1 MKWLPDKN
9 DGSRKKQIIHNGG
22 NYMKKYNKALAMLTA
37 SMLAITP
44 MAAAGMTVFA
54 ASITVNKVTDDGT
67 NRVYK
72 AYPIITGTLAE
83 DGQTLTAMQWNT
95 NISRT
100 NLETALK
107 ALDSTAFSGFSGTT
121 TTPAD
126 FATMANNYVNDDD
139 TKAQNL
145 AKIFN
150 DTSILPTTVGIEL
163 EKAGDTYTKTGL
175 TDGWYL
181 IKDES
186 TLNKNGNV
194 FSANILEVR
203 GDTPAITPKF
213 SLPTLTKKIVEGED
227 RVDCNT
233 AAIGDVI
240 TYEITTKVPNM
251 TGYNK
256 YFFIV
261 NDKLSPGLTYNP
273 DSINI
278 SIEGVSGNLTKD
290 ANEDYTDYATDNA
303 DYYVKSSEYSIE
315 DGTEIKIVFENF
327 LENMKN
333 KGVTA
338 GKDVTITY
346 TATLNK
352 EANIVSTGENAGN
365 PNTANLVYSNNPNH
379 SYKGITDEDSTTPD
393 YPDEPNPG
401 TPGDP
406 NNPTDVVGETP
417 EDKVNTYTTAIRIKK
432 VDQDGQPFNK
442 DVEFTLRGAKLNKV
456 QKVSGVTFAEDAAGT
471 YWKLKTGTYTDV
483 APTTS
488 GLSEAAKD
496 KYANDGK
503 KYKKVAAAGSELTAT
518 GSPLEIKS
526 TVDAEGYITFY
537 GLNAG
542 EYELEETNHP
552 NGYNK
557 AETISFTINAENVS
571 EDSCNWTKTG
581 DEIGAYENDTHL
593 FPITVINKKGAT
605 LPTTGGIGTKLF
617 YIIGGLLV
625 SGSLVL
631 LITKKRMGAKEN

>member
-1 MKWLPDKN
+1 
-9 DGSRKKQIIHNGG
+9 
-22 NYMKKYNKALAMLTA
+22 MKKYNKALAMLTA

-126 FATMANNYVNDDD
+126 FATMANNYVGEDD

-150 DTSILPTTVGIEL
+150 DTNILPASGGIEL

-175 TDGWYL
+175 DDGWYL

-186 TLNKNGNV
+186 TLDEKGYV

-203 GDTPAITPKF
+203 GNTPAITPKF

-233 AAIGDVI
+233 AAIGDIVH
-240 TYEITTKVPNM
+240 YEIKTKVPNVQ
-251 TGYNK
+251 GYNK

-261 NDKLSPGLTYNP
+261 EDNLSGGLTYLE
-273 DSINI
+273 DSMNV
-278 SIEGVSGNLTKD
+278 SIKNAALSLDSDSNKSTSTVGEYFIEKTGGTSG
-290 ANEDYTDYATDNA
+290 ANTHIKVIFEDFLN
-303 DYYVKSSEYSIE
+303 YVKINNLQAGDDITIKYDARLNEY
-315 DGTEIKIVFENF
+315 
-327 LENMKN
+327 
-333 KGVTA
+333 
-338 GKDVTITY
+338 
-346 TATLNK
+346 
-352 EANIVSTGENAGN
+352 ANIVSTGTNAGN

-379 SYKGITDEDSTTPD
+379 NYTGDTGGN
-393 YPDEPNPG
+393 PDEPG
-401 TPGDP
+401 TND
-406 NNPTDVVGETP
+406 NAFVGETP
-417 EDKVNTYTTAIRIKK
+417 EEKVNTYTTAIRIKK
-432 VDQDGQPFNK
+432 VDQDGQPLK
-442 DVEFTLRGAKLNKV
+442 GASFTLEGTKLKSV
-456 QKVSGVTFAEDAAGT
+456 RVVTGSQFEQANDGT
-471 YWKLKTGTYTDV
+471 YWKLKNGSYTLTDPS
-483 APTTS
+483 A
-488 GLSEAAKD
+488 LSEKEQN
-496 KYANDGK
+496 KYESTTQ
-503 KYKKVAAAGSELTAT
+503 KYKKIPANATVLNAEGEPLKITAT
-518 GSPLEIKS
+518 
-526 TVDAEGYITFY
+526 VDDDGYLTFS

-542 EYELEETNHP
+542 SYTLKETGVP
-552 NGYNK
+552 SGYNK
-557 AETISFTINAENVS
+557 AEDIAFTLAAEVKDKDSATWTNSCNVFGRLDSDAMFPTEIENV
-571 EDSCNWTKTG
+571 
-581 DEIGAYENDTHL
+581 
-593 FPITVINKKGAT
+593 KGTT

>member
-126 FATMANNYVNDDD
+126 FATMANNYVGEDD

-150 DTSILPTTVGIEL
+150 DTNILPTTVGIEL

-175 TDGWYL
+175 DDGWYL

-186 TLNKNGNV
+186 TLNENGNV

-203 GDTPAITPKF
+203 GNTPAITPKF
-213 SLPTLTKKIVEGED
+213 SLPTLTKKIVEGEN

-233 AAIGDVI
+233 AAIGDIVH
-240 TYEITTKVPNM
+240 YEIKTKVPNVQ
-251 TGYNK
+251 GYNK

-261 NDKLSPGLTYNP
+261 EDNLSGGLTYVEDSMNVSIKNVALSP
-273 DSINI
+273 DSDSNK
-278 SIEGVSGNLTKD
+278 STSTVGEYFIEKTGGTSG
-290 ANEDYTDYATDNA
+290 ANTH
-303 DYYVKSSEYSIE
+303 
-315 DGTEIKIVFENF
+315 IKVIFENF
-327 LENMKN
+327 LNYVKSN
-333 KGVTA
+333 NLQA
-338 GKDVTITY
+338 GDDITIMY
-346 TATLNK
+346 DARLN
-352 EANIVSTGENAGN
+352 EYANIVSTGTNAGN

-379 SYKGITDEDSTTPD
+379 NYTGDTGGN
-393 YPDEPNPG
+393 PDEPG
-401 TPGDP
+401 TND
-406 NNPTDVVGETP
+406 NAFVGETP
-417 EDKVNTYTTAIRIKK
+417 KEKVNTYTTAIRIKK
-432 VDQDGQPFNK
+432 VDQDGQPLK
-442 DVEFTLRGAKLNKV
+442 GASFTLEGTKLKSV
-456 QKVSGVTFAEDAAGT
+456 RVVTGSQFEQANDGT
-471 YWKLKTGTYTDV
+471 YWKLKNGSYTLTDPS
-483 APTTS
+483 A
-488 GLSEAAKD
+488 LSEKEQN
-496 KYANDGK
+496 KYESTTQ
-503 KYKKVAAAGSELTAT
+503 KYKKIPANATVLNAEGEPLKITAT
-518 GSPLEIKS
+518 
-526 TVDAEGYITFY
+526 VDDDGYLTFS

-542 EYELEETNHP
+542 SYTLKETGVP
-552 NGYNK
+552 SGYNK
-557 AETISFTINAENVS
+557 AEDIAFTLAAEVKDKDSATWTNSSNVFGRLDSDAMFPTEIENV
-571 EDSCNWTKTG
+571 
-581 DEIGAYENDTHL
+581 
-593 FPITVINKKGAT
+593 KGTT

>member
-1 MKWLPDKN
+1 
-9 DGSRKKQIIHNGG
+9 
-22 NYMKKYNKALAMLTA
+22 MKKYNKALAMLTA

-121 TTPAD
+121 STPAD
-126 FATMANNYVNDDD
+126 FATMANNYVGEDD

-150 DTSILPTTVGIEL
+150 DTNILPTTVGIEL

-175 TDGWYL
+175 DDGWYL

-186 TLNKNGNV
+186 TLDEKGYV

-203 GDTPAITPKF
+203 GNTPAITPKF

-233 AAIGDVI
+233 AAIGDIVH
-240 TYEITTKVPNM
+240 YEIKTKVPNVQ
-251 TGYNK
+251 GYNK

-261 NDKLSPGLTYNP
+261 EDNLSGGLTYLE
-273 DSINI
+273 DSMNV
-278 SIEGVSGNLTKD
+278 SIKNAALSLDSDSNKSTSTVGEYFIEKTGGTSG
-290 ANEDYTDYATDNA
+290 ANTH
-303 DYYVKSSEYSIE
+303 
-315 DGTEIKIVFENF
+315 IKVIFENF
-327 LENMKN
+327 LNYVKSN
-333 KGVTA
+333 NLQA
-338 GKDVTITY
+338 GDDITIKY
-346 TATLNK
+346 DARLN
-352 EANIVSTGENAGN
+352 EYANIVSTGTNAGN

-379 SYKGITDEDSTTPD
+379 NYTGDTGGN
-393 YPDEPNPG
+393 PDEPG
-401 TPGDP
+401 TND
-406 NNPTDVVGETP
+406 NAFVGETP
-417 EDKVNTYTTAIRIKK
+417 EEKVNTYTTAIRIKK
-432 VDQDGQPFNK
+432 VDQDGQPLK
-442 DVEFTLRGAKLNKV
+442 GASFTLEGTKLKSV
-456 QKVSGVTFAEDAAGT
+456 RVVTGSQFEQANDGT
-471 YWKLKTGTYTDV
+471 YWKLKNGSYTLTDPS
-483 APTTS
+483 A
-488 GLSEAAKD
+488 LSEKEQN
-496 KYANDGK
+496 KYESTTQ
-503 KYKKVAAAGSELTAT
+503 KYKKIPANATVLNAEGEPLKITAT
-518 GSPLEIKS
+518 
-526 TVDAEGYITFY
+526 VDDDGYLTFS

-542 EYELEETNHP
+542 SYTLKETGVP
-552 NGYNK
+552 SGYNK
-557 AETISFTINAENVS
+557 AEDIAFTLAAEVKDKDSATWTNSCNVFGRLDSDAMFPTEIENV
-571 EDSCNWTKTG
+571 
-581 DEIGAYENDTHL
+581 
-593 FPITVINKKGAT
+593 KGTT

>member
-1 MKWLPDKN
+1 
-9 DGSRKKQIIHNGG
+9 
-22 NYMKKYNKALAMLTA
+22 MKKYNKALAMLTA

-67 NRVYK
+67 NRKYV
-72 AYPIITGTLAE
+72 AYPLITGTLAE

-126 FATMANNYVNDDD
+126 FATMANNYVGEDD

-150 DTSILPTTVGIEL
+150 DTNILPTTVGIEL

-175 TDGWYL
+175 DDGWYL

-186 TLNKNGNV
+186 TLDEKGYV

-203 GDTPAITPKF
+203 GNTPAITPKF

-233 AAIGDVI
+233 AAIGDIVH
-240 TYEITTKVPNM
+240 YEIKTKVPNVQ
-251 TGYNK
+251 GYNK

-261 NDKLSPGLTYNP
+261 EDNLSGGLTYLE
-273 DSINI
+273 DSMNV
-278 SIEGVSGNLTKD
+278 SIKNAALSLDSDSNKSTSTVGKYFIEKTGGTSG
-290 ANEDYTDYATDNA
+290 ANTHIKVIFEDFLN
-303 DYYVKSSEYSIE
+303 YVKINNLQAGDDITIKYDARLNEY
-315 DGTEIKIVFENF
+315 
-327 LENMKN
+327 
-333 KGVTA
+333 
-338 GKDVTITY
+338 
-346 TATLNK
+346 
-352 EANIVSTGENAGN
+352 ANIVSTGTNAGN

-379 SYKGITDEDSTTPD
+379 NYTGDTGGN
-393 YPDEPNPG
+393 PDEPG
-401 TPGDP
+401 TND
-406 NNPTDVVGETP
+406 NAFVGETP
-417 EDKVNTYTTAIRIKK
+417 EEKVNTYTTAIRIKK
-432 VDQDGQPFNK
+432 VDQDGQPLK
-442 DVEFTLRGAKLNKV
+442 GASFTLEGTKLKSV
-456 QKVSGVTFAEDAAGT
+456 RVVTGSQFEQANDGT
-471 YWKLKTGTYTDV
+471 YWKLKNGSYTLTDPS
-483 APTTS
+483 A
-488 GLSEAAKD
+488 LSEKEQN
-496 KYANDGK
+496 KYESTTQ
-503 KYKKVAAAGSELTAT
+503 KYKKIPANATVLNAEGEPLKITAT
-518 GSPLEIKS
+518 
-526 TVDAEGYITFY
+526 VDDDGYLTFS

-542 EYELEETNHP
+542 SYTLKETGVP
-552 NGYNK
+552 SGYNK
-557 AETISFTINAENVS
+557 AEDIAFTLAAEVKDKDSATWTNSCNVFGRLDSDAMFPTEIENV
-571 EDSCNWTKTG
+571 
-581 DEIGAYENDTHL
+581 
-593 FPITVINKKGAT
+593 KGTT

>member
-1 MKWLPDKN
+1 
-9 DGSRKKQIIHNGG
+9 
-22 NYMKKYNKALAMLTA
+22 MKKYNKALAMLTA

>member
-126 FATMANNYVNDDD
+126 FATMANNYVGEDD

-150 DTSILPTTVGIEL
+150 DTNILPTTVGIEL

-175 TDGWYL
+175 DDGWYL

-186 TLNKNGNV
+186 TLNENGNV

-203 GDTPAITPKF
+203 GNTPAITPKF
-213 SLPTLTKKIVEGED
+213 SLPTLTKKIVEGEN

-233 AAIGDVI
+233 AAIGDIVH
-240 TYEITTKVPNM
+240 YEIKTKVPNVQ
-251 TGYNK
+251 GYNK

-261 NDKLSPGLTYNP
+261 EDNLSGGLTYVEDSMNVSIKNVALSP
-273 DSINI
+273 DSDSNK
-278 SIEGVSGNLTKD
+278 STSTVGEYFIEKTGGTSG
-290 ANEDYTDYATDNA
+290 ANTH
-303 DYYVKSSEYSIE
+303 
-315 DGTEIKIVFENF
+315 IKVIFENF
-327 LENMKN
+327 LNYVKSN
-333 KGVTA
+333 NLQA
-338 GKDVTITY
+338 GDDITIKY
-346 TATLNK
+346 DARLN
-352 EANIVSTGENAGN
+352 EYANIVSTGTNAGN

-379 SYKGITDEDSTTPD
+379 NYTGDTGGN
-393 YPDEPNPG
+393 PDEPG
-401 TPGDP
+401 TND
-406 NNPTDVVGETP
+406 NAFVGETP
-417 EDKVNTYTTAIRIKK
+417 EEKVNTYTTAIRIKK
-432 VDQDGQPFNK
+432 VDQDGQPLK
-442 DVEFTLRGAKLNKV
+442 GASFTLEGTKLKSV
-456 QKVSGVTFAEDAAGT
+456 RVVTGSQFEQANDGT
-471 YWKLKTGTYTDV
+471 YWKLKNGSYTLTDPS
-483 APTTS
+483 A
-488 GLSEAAKD
+488 LSEKEQN
-496 KYANDGK
+496 KYESTTQ
-503 KYKKVAAAGSELTAT
+503 KYKKIPANATVLNAEGEPLKITAT
-518 GSPLEIKS
+518 
-526 TVDAEGYITFY
+526 VDDDGYLTFS

-542 EYELEETNHP
+542 SYTLKETGVP
-552 NGYNK
+552 SGYNK
-557 AETISFTINAENVS
+557 AEDIAFTLAAEVKDKDSATWTNSSNVFGRLDSDAMFPTEIENV
-571 EDSCNWTKTG
+571 
-581 DEIGAYENDTHL
+581 
-593 FPITVINKKGAT
+593 KGTT

>member
-1 MKWLPDKN
+1 
-9 DGSRKKQIIHNGG
+9 
-22 NYMKKYNKALAMLTA
+22 MKKYNKALAMLTA

-67 NRVYK
+67 DRKYV
-72 AYPIITGTLAE
+72 AYPLITGTLAE

-95 NISRT
+95 NIVRS

-107 ALDSTAFSGFSGTT
+107 KLDSTAFSAFSGTT

-150 DTSILPTTVGIEL
+150 DTNILPASGGIVL
-163 EKAGDTYTKTGL
+163 EIAGDTYTKTGL
-175 TDGWYL
+175 DDGWYL

-261 NDKLSPGLTYNP
+261 EDNLSGGLTYLEDSMNVSIKNAALSP
-273 DSINI
+273 DSDSNK
-278 SIEGVSGNLTKD
+278 STSTVGEYFIEKTGGTSG
-290 ANEDYTDYATDNA
+290 ANTHIKVIFEDFLN
-303 DYYVKSSEYSIE
+303 YVKSNNLQAGDDITIKYDARLNEY
-315 DGTEIKIVFENF
+315 
-327 LENMKN
+327 
-333 KGVTA
+333 
-338 GKDVTITY
+338 
-346 TATLNK
+346 
-352 EANIVSTGENAGN
+352 ANIVSTGTNAGN

-379 SYKGITDEDSTTPD
+379 NYTGDTGGN
-393 YPDEPNPG
+393 PDEPG
-401 TPGDP
+401 TND
-406 NNPTDVVGETP
+406 NAFVGETP
-417 EDKVNTYTTAIRIKK
+417 KEKVNTYTTAIRIKK
-432 VDQDGQPFNK
+432 VDQDGQPLK
-442 DVEFTLRGAKLNKV
+442 GASFTLEGTKLKSV
-456 QKVSGVTFAEDAAGT
+456 RVVTGSQFEQANDGT
-471 YWKLKTGTYTDV
+471 YWKLKNGSYTLTDPS
-483 APTTS
+483 A
-488 GLSEAAKD
+488 LSEKEQN
-496 KYANDGK
+496 KYESTTQ
-503 KYKKVAAAGSELTAT
+503 KYKKIPANATVLNAEGEPLKITAT
-518 GSPLEIKS
+518 
-526 TVDAEGYITFY
+526 VDDDGYLTFS

-542 EYELEETNHP
+542 SYTLKETGVP
-552 NGYNK
+552 SGYNK
-557 AETISFTINAENVS
+557 AEDIAFTLAAEVKDKDSATWTNSSNVFGRLDSDAMFPTEIENV
-571 EDSCNWTKTG
+571 
-581 DEIGAYENDTHL
+581 
-593 FPITVINKKGAT
+593 KGTT

>member
-1 MKWLPDKN
+1 
-9 DGSRKKQIIHNGG
+9 
-22 NYMKKYNKALAMLTA
+22 MKKYNKALAMLTA

-67 NRVYK
+67 ERKYV
-72 AYPIITGTLAE
+72 AYPLITGTLAE
-83 DGQTLTAMQWNT
+83 DGQTLTAMQWNN
-95 NISRT
+95 NIIRT

-107 ALDSTAFSGFSGTT
+107 KLDSTAFSAFSGTT

-126 FATMANNYVNDDD
+126 FATMANNYVGEDD
-139 TKAQNL
+139 TKAQDL

-150 DTSILPTTVGIEL
+150 DTNILPASGGIVL

-175 TDGWYL
+175 DDGWYL

-186 TLNKNGNV
+186 TLDKKGYV

-233 AAIGDVI
+233 AAIGDIVH
-240 TYEITTKVPNM
+240 YEIKTKVPNVQ
-251 TGYNK
+251 GYNK

-261 NDKLSPGLTYNP
+261 EDNLSGGLTYLEDSMNVSIKNAALLP
-273 DSINI
+273 DSDSNK
-278 SIEGVSGNLTKD
+278 STSTVGEYFIEKTGGTSG
-290 ANEDYTDYATDNA
+290 ANTHIKVIFEDFLN
-303 DYYVKSSEYSIE
+303 YVKSNNLQAGDDITIRYDARLNEY
-315 DGTEIKIVFENF
+315 
-327 LENMKN
+327 
-333 KGVTA
+333 
-338 GKDVTITY
+338 
-346 TATLNK
+346 
-352 EANIVSTGENAGN
+352 ANIVSTGTNAGN

-379 SYKGITDEDSTTPD
+379 NYTGDTGGN
-393 YPDEPNPG
+393 PDEPG
-401 TPGDP
+401 TND
-406 NNPTDVVGETP
+406 NAFVGETP
-417 EDKVNTYTTAIRIKK
+417 KEKVNTYTTAIRIKK

-456 QKVSGVTFAEDAAGT
+456 QKVSGVAFAEDAEGT

-496 KYANDGK
+496 KYENDGK

-526 TVDAEGYITFY
+526 TVDEEGYITFY

-542 EYELEETNHP
+542 EYELEETKHP

-557 AETISFTINAENVS
+557 AETISFTIKAENVS
-571 EDSCNWTKTG
+571 ENSCTWTKTG
-581 DEIGAYENDTHL
+581 DEIGDYENDTHL